1 MSSEPDMPPKKGAQG
16 RKKDAIHFVNARPA
30 SETER
35 LDIKRMVRAH
45 VGKWIS
51 TQTKDRAAGPAVV
64 VDPPLVPS
72 AEHTDP
78 SQAFELDSDD
88 PYLPSTCASSTL
100 SPVSSASSR
109 ASPESCIS
117 SSSHTAIPVT
127 TAPPHTQAE
136 LTLAIIPPRTIFP
149 PSNPDLRHPQS
160 DDQDGVVYTSDG
172 SDTPSPPHN
181 GEYIETVGAGRLDP
195 FRAYA
200 AQFEPEFVQI
210 SEEYC
215 TSIST
220 FAFIIKTKR
229 SC

>member
-78 SQAFELDSDD
+78 SQAFELDSDE

-109 ASPESCIS
+109 GSPESCIS
-117 SSSHTAIPVT
+117 SSSHTAIPIT

-149 PSNPDLRHPQS
+149 PSNPDLCHQQG
-160 DDQDGVVYTSDG
+160 DDQDGVVYSSDG

-195 FRAYA
+195 FRAYSS
-200 AQFEPEFVQI
+200 QFEPEFVQI

-215 TSIST
+215 TLTST
-220 FAFIIKTKR
+220 FAFTINQKR